1 MAEYQIDMKRLTCGD
16 VGLDCDY
23 VILGDSNE
31 EVASK
36 AVKHAWE
43 AHAISAEDMTS
54 DMKTRIKENIDT
66 TE

>member
-1 MAEYQIDMKRLTCGD
+1 MKRLACRD

-31 EVASK
+31 EVTSK

-43 AHAISAEDMTS
+43 AHAISTEEMTADMNA
-54 DMKTRIKENIDT
+54 RIKENIVA

>member
-1 MAEYQIDMKRLTCGD
+1 MKRLVCRD

-23 VILGDSNE
+23 VILGDSDE
-31 EVASK
+31 EVTSK

-43 AHAISAEDMTS
+43 AHAISVEEMTS
-54 DMKTRIKENIDT
+54 DMKTRIKENIHG

>member
-1 MAEYQIDMKRLTCGD
+1 VAEYQIEMKRLTCRD

-36 AVKHAWE
+36 AVNHAWE
-43 AHAISAEDMTS
+43 AHAISAEEMTS

>member
-1 MAEYQIDMKRLTCGD
+1 MKRLICRD
-16 VGLDCDY
+16 IGLDCDY

-43 AHAISAEDMTS
+43 AHAISAEEMTS
-54 DMKTRIKENIDT
+54 DMKTRIKENIIT
-66 TE
+66 TD